1 MRTRS
6 NDVLS
11 EPLADRPRLYYGG
24 HASLRRALLARAL
37 AVFVLST
44 FVVALFWFDREGLTD
59 ATDGHLTFVDVL
71 YFTAV
76 SVTTTGYGDIVPVT
90 SRARL
95 IDAAIIT
102 PVRLVLWMIFFG
114 TAYQLLI
121 QRTLERIRLRRRQA
135 RMKDHVVL
143 CGFGNGGE
151 SAASELVTRGT
162 RPDCIVV
169 VDRDENA
176 LHRAAECGYV
186 GLRGDVTRE
195 AVLAEARVGA
205 ARAIVISL
213 DEDATTVLAVL
224 TIRSLA
230 PAARILA
237 RVQEEEN
244 EKLVR
249 QSGADVTLQSA
260 RLGGVLLA
268 NALEGPAVLDYVVD
282 LVTAAGHLHLKQRP
296 AGPEEI
302 GRPPGR
308 CADGLVVQVLRAGR
322 RLSFW
327 DPSTIVA
334 QGDELI
340 VLGPGTGASVPA

>member
-1 MRTRS
+1 MLTRRQ
-6 NDVLS
+6 DALS
-11 EPLADRPRLYYGG
+11 EPLTDQPRLYYGG
-24 HASLRRALLARAL
+24 QASVRRALWVRAGV
-37 AVFVLST
+37 VFGLVAFVIAIFWLDRDGLRDSQDANLS
-44 FVVALFWFDREGLTD
+44 FIDI
-59 ATDGHLTFVDVL
+59 L

-76 SVTTTGYGDIVPVT
+76 SVTTTGYGDIVPIT
-90 SRARL
+90 ERARL
-95 IDAAIIT
+95 IDAAVIT
-102 PVRLVLWMIFFG
+102 PIRLVIWMIFFG

-121 QRTLERIRLRRRQA
+121 QRTLERIRIRRRQA
-135 RMKDHVVL
+135 RMRDHVVV

-151 SAASELVTRGT
+151 SAAHELVTRGT

-169 VDRDENA
+169 IDRDEAA

-195 AVLAEARVGA
+195 VVLNEARVTE
-205 ARAIVISL
+205 ARAVVISL

-224 TIRSLA
+224 TVRSMA
-230 PAARILA
+230 PRVRILA

-244 EKLVR
+244 DKLVR
-249 QSGADVTLQSA
+249 QSGANVTLQSA

-282 LVTAAGHLHLKQRP
+282 LVTAAGNLHLKQRP
-296 AGPEEI
+296 AGAEEV

-308 CADGLVVQVLRAGR
+308 CADGLVVQVLRAGQ

-334 QGDELI
+334 AGDELI
-340 VLGPGTGASVPA
+340 VLGPGRGDVR

>member
-1 MRTRS
+1 MLTRRQ
-6 NDVLS
+6 DALS
-11 EPLADRPRLYYGG
+11 EPLSDHPRLYYGG
-24 HASLRRALLARAL
+24 QASVRRALFARAA
-37 AVFVLST
+37 AVFGLVL
-44 FVVALFWFDREGLTD
+44 FVVAIFWFDREGLRD
-59 ATDGHLTFVDVL
+59 AQDDHLSFIDIL

-76 SVTTTGYGDIVPVT
+76 SVTTTGYGDIVPIT
-90 SRARL
+90 ERARL

-102 PVRLVLWMIFFG
+102 PVRLVIWMIFFG

-121 QRTLERIRLRRRQA
+121 QRTLERIRIRRRQA
-135 RMKDHVVL
+135 RMKDHVVV

-151 SAASELVTRGT
+151 SAAHELVTRGT

-176 LHRAAECGYV
+176 LHRAAECGHV

-195 AVLAEARVGA
+195 VVLAEARVES
-205 ARAIVISL
+205 ARAVVISL
-213 DEDATTVLAVL
+213 DDDATTVLAVL
-224 TIRSLA
+224 TVRYLA
-230 PAARILA
+230 PHARILA

-296 AGPEEI
+296 AGPDEI

-340 VLGPGTGASVPA
+340 VLGPGSGAEARA